1 MKKVYICSP
10 LGGDVSANLER
21 AKQYARYV
29 FSCGAAPVV
38 PHFYALVL
46 EDGNPEERQLGMQAG
61 RSLLWLCDELWIFGD
76 HVSAGMPG
84 GNPLLPELRSE
95 DPDNHG
101 ETIRKRQS
109 AVKCNFD
116 TEESFCAADVI
127 KRFLYAEGVCRQT
140 FLPILIGG

>member
-61 RSLLWLCDELWIFGD
+61 RSFGG
-76 HVSAGMPG
+76 HAG
-84 GNPLLPELRSE
+84 GNSLMPELRSE

>member
-46 EDGNPEERQLGMQAG
+46 EDGNPEERQLGMQA
-61 RSLLWLCDELWIFGD
+61 
-76 HVSAGMPG
+76 
-84 GNPLLPELRSE
+84 
-95 DPDNHG
+95 
-101 ETIRKRQS
+101 
-109 AVKCNFD
+109 
-116 TEESFCAADVI
+116 
-127 KRFLYAEGVCRQT
+127 
-140 FLPILIGG
+140 

>member
-10 LGGDVSANLER
+10 LGGDVSDNLER

-61 RSLLWLCDELWIFGD
+61 RSLLWLCDEMWIFGD
-76 HVSAGMPG
+76 HVSAGMREEIRFCQNLG
-84 GNPLLPELRSE
+84 LKIR
-95 DPDNHG
+95 
-101 ETIRKRQS
+101 TI
-109 AVKCNFD
+109 
-116 TEESFCAADVI
+116 TEKQFSSGKA
-127 KRFLYAEGVCRQT
+127 Q
-140 FLPILIGG
+140 

>member
-46 EDGNPEERQLGMQAG
+46 EDGNPEERQI
-61 RSLLWLCDELWIFGD
+61 R
-76 HVSAGMPG
+76 
-84 GNPLLPELRSE
+84 
-95 DPDNHG
+95 
-101 ETIRKRQS
+101 TI
-109 AVKCNFD
+109 
-116 TEESFCAADVI
+116 TEKQFASGKA
-127 KRFLYAEGVCRQT
+127 
-140 FLPILIGG
+140 P

>member
-1 MKKVYICSP
+1 MYICSP

-76 HVSAGMPG
+76 HVSAGMR
-84 GNPLLPELRSE
+84 EE
-95 DPDNHG
+95 
-101 ETIRKRQS
+101 IRFCKSLNIPVRY
-109 AVKCNFD
+109 VKNASL
-116 TEESFCAADVI
+116 EENM
-127 KRFLYAEGVCRQT
+127 
-140 FLPILIGG
+140 

>member
-46 EDGNPEERQLGMQAG
+46 EDGHPEERQLGMPAG
-61 RSLLWLCDELWIFGD
+61 GSLLWLCDELWIFGD
-76 HVSAGMPG
+76 HVSAGMREEIRFCQNLG
-84 GNPLLPELRSE
+84 LKIR
-95 DPDNHG
+95 
-101 ETIRKRQS
+101 TI
-109 AVKCNFD
+109 
-116 TEESFCAADVI
+116 TEKQFASGKAPYNVTSTQRN
-127 KRFLYAEGVCRQT
+127 RFVRQT
-140 FLPILIGG
+140 L